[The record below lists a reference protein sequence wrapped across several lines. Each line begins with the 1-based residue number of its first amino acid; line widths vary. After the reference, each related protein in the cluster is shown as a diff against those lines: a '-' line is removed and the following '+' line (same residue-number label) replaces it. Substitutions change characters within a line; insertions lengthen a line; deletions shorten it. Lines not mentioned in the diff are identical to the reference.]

1 VHVPYKT
8 IPAAITDLVGG
19 QLQVMF
25 TVGPAGLPQIKAGRI
40 RSGDP

>member
-1 VHVPYKT
+1 MAGVQMVHVPYKT

-25 TVGPAGLPQIKAGRI
+25 TVGPADQRPEV
-40 RSGDP
+40 